1 MSMDRDPPMDEDR
14 PDDVLAGEFVLG
26 VLDADERAAA
36 LRRIEDEPAFAALVR
51 RWEESLHPLAEG
63 YEPVAAPAR
72 VRETVEA
79 RLFAGPETATAAAG
93 FWQSVSLWRGLA
105 LASMLLLAVL
115 GTLLVTGDR
124 TTPEGGRLLASLSA
138 EGSASRFVAFYEQA
152 TNTMHLSPVAVEA
165 QPNRDMELWIIP
177 AGGAPISLGVVPASG
192 AAAIPVQGELQ
203 RHFAAGA
210 TFAVSREPTGGSP
223 TGAPTGP
230 VIAAGVAKKI

>member
-1 MSMDRDPPMDEDR
+1 MDRDPPMDEDR

-26 VLDADERAAA
+26 VLDAAERAAVQ
-36 LRRIEDEPAFAALVR
+36 RRIEDEPAFAALVH
-51 RWEESLHPLAEG
+51 RWEESLDPLAEG

-72 VRETVEA
+72 VREAVEA
-79 RLFAGPETATAAAG
+79 RLFAGPDTAPAKGG

-105 LASMLLLAVL
+105 LALMLLLAVL

-124 TTPEGGRLLASLSA
+124 TTPEGDRLVASLSVD
-138 EGSASRFVAFYEQA
+138 GGASRFVAFYEQA
-152 TNTMHLSPVAVEA
+152 TNRMHLSPVAVET

-177 AGGAPISLGVVPASG
+177 PGGAPLSLGVIPASG
-192 AAAIPVQGELQ
+192 EAVIPVQGEIQ

-210 TFAVSREPTGGSP
+210 TFAVSREPAGGSP